1 MALIT
6 EDSRAHNIFPGDPRM
21 GSDKHHKYLRIQIK
35 KLQRHTDK
43 KWFAPLLGFLACLD
57 NIIVVIPT
65 DGLLVSSSMLIPKK
79 WFTFALNVSV
89 GSMLGAMALA
99 SIVEL
104 QGLPWLLNHYPDLDQ
119 SKSWVLS
126 QEFFENY
133 GLLFVFLV
141 SLSPLMQQPA
151 VILAALAN
159 TPLYKLALVV
169 FFGRFFKFMLF
180 AYIASHSPKY
190 LKKLWGMKGE
200 LDEVDVKI

>member
-1 MALIT
+1 MT
-6 EDSRAHNIFPGDPRM
+6 G
-21 GSDKHHKYLRIQIK
+21 KQKKYLQIQIK
-35 KLQRHTDK
+35 KLQRHTGK
-43 KWFAPLLGFLACLD
+43 KWFAPLLGVLAALD

-65 DGLLVSSSMLIPKK
+65 DGLLISSSMLIPKK
-79 WFTFALNVSV
+79 WFTFALNVAI
-89 GSMLGAMALA
+89 GSMVGAMALA

-119 SKSWVLS
+119 TQTWMWS
-126 QEFFENY
+126 QDFFENY
-133 GLLFVFLV
+133 GLLFVFV
-141 SLSPLMQQPA
+141 VGLSPLMQQPA

-190 LKKLWGMKGE
+190 LKKIWGVKGE
-200 LDEVDVKI
+200 LDEVDIKI